1 MPRRPRAGR
10 TALHMV
16 EPRRNRAKR
25 PTKSEAAKRR
35 RGLTSPED
43 SDDEFAWEAAESRPL
58 IRDISTERGEDYW
71 VDPVEMEKANERE
84 EAIKNRKAMEG
95 EISKEK
101 LKSEI
106 VAPYKENWIGIFSV
120 FIFAITVIV
129 ISFPELVELPVI

>member
-1 MPRRPRAGR
+1 M
-10 TALHMV
+10 
-16 EPRRNRAKR
+16 
-25 PTKSEAAKRR
+25 
-35 RGLTSPED
+35 
-43 SDDEFAWEAAESRPL
+43 FAQ
-58 IRDISTERGEDYW
+58 
-71 VDPVEMEKANERE
+71 ANERE

-129 ISFPELVELPVI
+129 ISFPELVELPVIPIPDL